1 MKLSAILAFAFV
13 ATASAFSPARHAA
26 ITTPRAMPTRQAL
39 PEPVEQKAAAVDL
52 KAQGAKML
60 PAVAALT
67 LATAAHADGMSASY
81 LPAILTP
88 IVGLAFPGASMALW
102 FIYIS
107 KEQQ

>member
-13 ATASAFSPARHAA
+13 ATASAFSPVRHAA
-26 ITTPRAMPTRQAL
+26 IATPRAMPVRQAL
-39 PEPVEQKAAAVDL
+39 SEPVQEKAVELQD
-52 KAQGAKML
+52 KAAKML

-67 LATAAHADGMSASY
+67 LASAAHAEGMTAAY

-102 FIYIS
+102 FIYVS
-107 KEQQ
+107 KDQE